1 MSGLERLASQ
11 AHVGSPQ
18 FRMRNFAVGSLAI
31 LLGCAV
37 ASVLSVIIGVT
48 YQTVAYGDVGRPWLQ
63 AGFGFTAG
71 LFYAVPFL
79 ARGEYTIPAYLAG
92 GRRPQ
97 RIFMSWN
104 AAFLAI
110 LTLLFLT
117 QTTVDLSRVMV
128 VTFYIVGLMAMIALE
143 SGVRTAVIFGLREG
157 ILPPRRIMLI
167 GTPAANAAL
176 DQRLRSAGS
185 ETERIGVRVIAIANL
200 PLTEMEQPGDAMA
213 SALEQAVI
221 KARALLP
228 DEVVVATRIDD
239 DQVIDQV
246 VSAFEQLPVAI
257 HLDAGEIVSRFKDVA
272 LRHVGSAATLSIA
285 ELPLT
290 PFQTIVKRLFDI
302 VGSLICLAIAAPLMA
317 LIALA
322 IRLDTRGPALFKQC
336 RSGFNRRRF
345 TIYKFRSMTTADNG
359 PVVEQA
365 KKNDP
370 RITRIGAI
378 LRRTNLDELPQ
389 LFNVL
394 KGDMSLV
401 GPRPHAVAHDED
413 YERRILGYPRRLN
426 MKPGITGWA
435 QVNGLRGETDT
446 VDKMRRR
453 VESDIYY
460 IENWSLMFDLYI
472 MLLTIASPKTFRN
485 AR

>member
-1 MSGLERLASQ
+1 MSGRERLASQ
-11 AHVGSPQ
+11 AYVSVPQ
-18 FRMRNFAVGSLAI
+18 FRMRNVAVGTIAI
-31 LLGCAV
+31 ALGCAV
-37 ASVLSVIIGVT
+37 CAALSAAIGAI
-48 YQTVAYGDVGRPWLQ
+48 YHSLAYGDLGRLGLQ
-63 AGFGFTAG
+63 AGFGTVAG

-79 ARGEYTIPAYLAG
+79 ARGEYTIPAYLAS

-117 QTTVDLSRVMV
+117 QTTVDLSRVTV
-128 VTFYIVGLMAMIALE
+128 VIFYIAGLMAMIGLE
-143 SGVRTAVIFGLREG
+143 SGIRTAVIYGLREG
-157 ILPPRRIMLI
+157 ILPPRRVMLI
-167 GTPAANAAL
+167 GPPAATSAL
-176 DQRLRSAGS
+176 ADRLRTTGS
-185 ETERIGVRVIAIANL
+185 ETERIGVSVVATAPL
-200 PLTEMEQPGDAMA
+200 PLSEMGEPGDAMA
-213 SALEQAVI
+213 AALGQAIV

-228 DEVVVATRIDD
+228 DEVVIATRIDD
-239 DQVIDQV
+239 DRVIDSV

-257 HLDAGEIVSRFKDVA
+257 HLDAGAIVSRFKDVT

-290 PFQTIVKRLFDI
+290 PFQTIGKRVFDFT
-302 VGSLICLAIAAPLMA
+302 GAAICLAIAAPIMA

-322 IRLDTRGPALFKQC
+322 IRLDTGGPVLFKQS
-336 RSGFNRRRF
+336 RSGFNRHRF
-345 TIYKFRSMTTADNG
+345 TIYKFRTMTTADDG
-359 PVVEQA
+359 PVIEQA
-365 KKNDP
+365 KANDA
-370 RITRIGAI
+370 RITRIGGF

-389 LFNVL
+389 LLNVL

-453 VESDIYY
+453 VEYDIYY
-460 IENWSLMFDLYI
+460 IENWSLMFDVYI
-472 MLLTIASPKTFRN
+472 MLLTVASPKTFRN

>member
-1 MSGLERLASQ
+1 MSGRERLATQ
-11 AHVGSPQ
+11 ANVTALQ
-18 FRMRNFAVGSLAI
+18 FRMRNVAI
-31 LLGCAV
+31 GTIAIVLGCATS
-37 ASVLSVIIGVT
+37 AALAAMISLA
-48 YQTVAYGDVGRPWLQ
+48 YQKLAYGDLGRPWLH
-63 AGFGFTAG
+63 AGFGVAAG
-71 LFYAVPFL
+71 VFYAVPFL
-79 ARGEYTIPAYLAG
+79 VRGEYTIPAYLAS

-104 AAFLAI
+104 AAFPAI

-117 QTTVDLSRVMV
+117 QTTIDVSRVIV
-128 VTFYIVGLMAMIALE
+128 VTFYLAGLMAMIALE
-143 SGVRTAVIFGLREG
+143 SGVRNAVIYGLRES

-167 GTPAANAAL
+167 GTPAATASLAE
-176 DQRLRSAGS
+176 RLRTTGS
-185 ETERIGVRVIAIANL
+185 ETERIGVRVVATAPL
-200 PLTEMEQPGDAMA
+200 PLADINEPGKAMTT
-213 SALEQAVI
+213 ALEQAVI

-228 DEVVVATRIDD
+228 DDVVIATRIDD
-239 DQVIDQV
+239 DQVIDRV

-285 ELPLT
+285 ELPLS
-290 PFQTIVKRLFDI
+290 PFQIIVKRAFDVI
-302 VGSLICLAIAAPLMA
+302 GALVCLAIAAPVMVIVA
-317 LIALA
+317 IA
-322 IRLDTRGPALFKQC
+322 IRLDTGGPVFFKQC
-336 RSGFNRRRF
+336 RSGFNRHRF

-365 KKNDP
+365 KKDDP
-370 RITRIGAI
+370 RITRVGAF

-413 YERRILGYPRRLN
+413 FERRILGYPRRLN

-453 VESDIYY
+453 VDADIHY

-472 MLLTIASPKTFRN
+472 MLLTVASPKTFLN

>member
-1 MSGLERLASQ
+1 MSGRERLASQ
-11 AHVGSPQ
+11 AYVDVSQ
-18 FRMRNFAVGSLAI
+18 FRMSNLAVGTIAI
-31 LLGCAV
+31 LLGCVTTAAV
-37 ASVLSVIIGVT
+37 ASAIGIV
-48 YQTVAYGDVGRPWLQ
+48 YQYLAYGNVGRPGLQ
-63 AGFGFTAG
+63 AAFGAAAG

-79 ARGEYTIPAYLAG
+79 VRGEYTIPAYLAS

-117 QTTVDLSRVMV
+117 QTSTDMSRVIV
-128 VTFYIVGLMAMIALE
+128 ATFYIAGLMAMIALE
-143 SGVRTAVIFGLREG
+143 SGVRTSVIYGLREG
-157 ILPPRRIMLI
+157 ILPPRRVMLI
-167 GTPAANAAL
+167 GTPAATAAL
-176 DQRLRSAGS
+176 ADRMRSTGS
-185 ETERIGVRVIAIANL
+185 ETERIGVRVVALAPL
-200 PLTEMEQPGDAMA
+200 PLNEMSHPGEGMTA
-213 SALEQAVI
+213 ALEQAVV

-228 DEVVVATRIDD
+228 DEVLIAARLDDHSVVER
-239 DQVIDQV
+239 V
-246 VSAFEQLPVAI
+246 VTAFEQLPVAI
-257 HLDAGEIVSRFKDVA
+257 HLDAGEIVSRFNDVA
-272 LRHVGSAATLSIA
+272 LRRVGSAATLSIA
-285 ELPLT
+285 ELPLS
-290 PFQTIVKRLFDI
+290 PFQTLGKRAFD
-302 VGSLICLAIAAPLMA
+302 VAGSLVCILFAAPFMA

-322 IRLDTRGPALFKQC
+322 IRLDTGGPVLFKQD
-336 RSGFNRRRF
+336 RTGFNRRHF
-345 TIYKFRSMTTADNG
+345 TIYKFRSMTSADNG
-359 PVVEQA
+359 SVVEQA

-370 RITRIGAI
+370 RITRVGAF

-413 YERRILGYPRRLN
+413 YEQRILGYPRRLN

-453 VESDIYY
+453 VEADIYY

-472 MLLTIASPKTFRN
+472 MLLTVASPKTFRN